1 MLSLRVRKLFRRVVS
16 FVQRRVLPRPPRKY
30 GQTSLGLALDTVIKN
45 LPHVRRIQRSDLCFA
60 DRVVVYTQNS
70 RYDLIV
76 VGEGEYMITGG
87 WFDNEKLSPH
97 RVRINGCTWGG
108 SMIWKDTVAA
118 PGMCIEFN
126 NRVITSPVR
135 RVLVC
140 RPDAQTTMGSSP
152 RL

>member
-1 MLSLRVRKLFRRVVS
+1 MLPLRVRKLFRRFVF
-16 FVQRRVLPRPPRKY
+16 FVQRRFLFRAARKY
-30 GQTSLGLALDTVIKN
+30 HQTSPGLALDTILQH
-45 LPHVRRIQRSDLCFA
+45 LPRIRRIHRSDLCFA

-76 VGEGEYMITGG
+76 VGDGEYMITGG
-87 WFDNEKLSPH
+87 WFDQERLSPQ

-118 PGMCIEFN
+118 PGMCIEFD
-126 NRVITSPVR
+126 NRVITSPIR

-140 RPDAQTTMGSSP
+140 RPNAQITPGSQP
-152 RL
+152 TL